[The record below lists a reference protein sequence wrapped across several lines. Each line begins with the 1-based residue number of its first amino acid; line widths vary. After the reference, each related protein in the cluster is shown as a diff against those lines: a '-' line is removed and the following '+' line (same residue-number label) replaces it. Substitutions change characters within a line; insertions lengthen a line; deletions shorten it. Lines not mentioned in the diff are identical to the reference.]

1 MDYKRNR
8 RYFESINWILIGAII
23 VVAAILLYFFL
34 LIGIAIFLG
43 LGVYIYFKLRDRP
56 TDEEI
61 DAVFKEYAQTARQR
75 GYGKL
80 GLNSEDINLIE
91 PIVFHG
97 PLLDQIS
104 YDPVVKKG
112 KDQKIRS
119 SNHEV
124 ITFYFKEQ
132 QVYFY
137 YQGFSMIDDE
147 RNEITGNCFYKD
159 IMSISTAST
168 TTMYFNN
175 VRKRDEFFNLD
186 VLKLIT
192 SGTMNVECATQDLET
207 IQGDIRRMR
216 NLLHQKKN
224 AS

>member
-8 RYFESINWILIGAII
+8 RYFETINWILVGVIVVITAII
-23 VVAAILLYFFL
+23 LYFFL

-61 DAVFKEYAQTARQR
+61 DDEFKEHADIVLQK

-80 GLNSEDINLIE
+80 GLDPEDLNQME
-91 PIVFHG
+91 PIVIHG
-97 PLLDQIS
+97 PSLDPIS
-104 YDPVVKKG
+104 YDPAVKKG
-112 KDQKIRS
+112 KDQQVRS
-119 SNHEV
+119 SNHEAMAL
-124 ITFYFKEQ
+124 YFKEQ

-137 YQGFSMIDDE
+137 HQSFSVIDDE
-147 RNEITGNCFYKD
+147 QNEMIGECFYQD
-159 IMSISTAST
+159 IISVSTAST

-186 VLKLIT
+186 VIKLVT
-192 SGTMNVECATQDLET
+192 LGSMNVECPVQDLEK
-207 IQGDIRRMR
+207 IRKDIRRMNKLVR
-216 NLLHQKKN
+216 QKKS
-224 AS
+224 A